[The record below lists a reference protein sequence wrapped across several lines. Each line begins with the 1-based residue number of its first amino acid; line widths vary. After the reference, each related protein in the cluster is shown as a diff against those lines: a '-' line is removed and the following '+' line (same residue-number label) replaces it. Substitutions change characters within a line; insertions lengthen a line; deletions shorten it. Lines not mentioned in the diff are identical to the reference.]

1 MVPADVDKEEI
12 RSILLD
18 LLRDGLLRIRVWGW
32 NDKAAE
38 CAVEAD
44 RLHNV
49 PGMIREM
56 DVEAIRRF
64 YDFELRHYAE
74 SMEAPGF
81 YELAWK
87 RLGAVLDRMQ
97 SRGTKGQTF
106 IGMFRT
112 LRVAYG
118 VLVLVVLLFLIGY
131 GIFGK

>member
-1 MVPADVDKEEI
+1 VVPADVDKEEI
-12 RSILLD
+12 RSTLLD

-38 CAVEAD
+38 CAAEAD

-81 YELAWK
+81 YEVAWK
-87 RLGAVLDRMQ
+87 RLGRFWIRCNPVAQ
-97 SRGTKGQTF
+97 RGKHSSECSGH
-106 IGMFRT
+106 
-112 LRVAYG
+112 
-118 VLVLVVLLFLIGY
+118 
-131 GIFGK
+131 FG